1 VKRTVLC
8 TLLAVVAL
16 FVAACGVTTGDEV
29 SSGDDAPVTSAP
41 RGDTG
46 GEGAEDTDTT
56 TGDDTTDTTEGDD
69 PSDTTGSDSSDT
81 TDTTEGDTPDTG
93 GFEMGDEVM
102 RDALIQ
108 GFTSAG
114 FTTEQATC
122 LADGYIE
129 LGITD
134 EGASPDVMQL
144 MDLFTECGVS
154 LDDLGD
160 IGASL
165 GAGTT

>member
-16 FVAACGVTTGDEV
+16 FVTACGVTTGDEV
-29 SSGDDAPVTSAP
+29 SSGDDAPVTSAT

-46 GEGAEDTDTT
+46 GEGAEDTATT
-56 TGDDTTDTTEGDD
+56 TGDDPTEGDD
-69 PSDTTGSDSSDT
+69 PSDTTGSDSSDP
-81 TDTTEGDTPDTG
+81 TDTTTGETADTG
-93 GFEMGDEVM
+93 GFEMGDEVL